1 MLVYSNGSHRSR
13 GSHSIALMVGNLTED
28 GRVVG
33 VGCCLITLSA
43 LSAPIYQ
50 SSYRFNEKIICENL
64 WQKKTPI
71 SSIKNPLTPI
81 FLPPI
86 SYHS

>member
-33 VGCCLITLSA
+33 VGCGVLSDYSECSECSD
-43 LSAPIYQ
+43 LS
-50 SSYRFNEKIICENL
+50 K
-64 WQKKTPI
+64 
-71 SSIKNPLTPI
+71 LTQI
-81 FLPPI
+81 QREDYL
-86 SYHS
+86 

>member
-33 VGCCLITLSA
+33 VGCGVLSDYSECSDLSKLIQIQREDYL
-43 LSAPIYQ
+43 
-50 SSYRFNEKIICENL
+50 
-64 WQKKTPI
+64 
-71 SSIKNPLTPI
+71 
-81 FLPPI
+81 
-86 SYHS
+86 

>member
-13 GSHSIALMVGNLTED
+13 GSHSIALMVGNLMED

-50 SSYRFNEKIICENL
+50 SSHRFNEKIVCENL
-64 WQKKTPI
+64 WQKKTPYFI
-71 SSIKNPLTPI
+71 
-81 FLPPI
+81 
-86 SYHS
+86 H

>member
-43 LSAPIYQ
+43 LSAPSAPIYQ

-64 WQKKTPI
+64 WQKK
-71 SSIKNPLTPI
+71 SLFHPLKI
-81 FLPPI
+81 
-86 SYHS
+86 H